1 MLISFNFHL
10 IKKTKELSKE
20 ISMEKKQYYKNMF
33 LIAAI
38 WNWLVGL
45 TCLIL
50 SLVYPESITLFGVQ
64 MPPSLSFL
72 QILFILISIFGVGFY
87 IVHRDIDRNHGI
99 VQMSVLEK
107 VSFFLVFLIYFIIGH
122 VNALVLLLVIVDLIF
137 GILFIEFLLNVKNI

>member
-87 IVHRDIDRNHGI
+87 IVHRDINSNHGI